1 MYARVYGYGR
11 KPHKTAP
18 AITDFLIGVFIR
30 AIGFP
35 NNTVRFGQ
43 ASATSVNGALFSA
56 AEGGCMVKAVLF
68 DMDGLLLDTEK
79 LLVRFWVQ
87 AANEAGF
94 PMKREHALAIRSL
107 HRKFA
112 IPFLRETFGEDF
124 DYVKIRSRRMELM
137 NEYLSENPLELKRGA
152 VELLSFL
159 NENSIPAAIA
169 TATDLERTRD
179 YLTRVG
185 IFGYFDKIVCAT
197 MVEEG
202 KPKPDIYMYAA
213 GCLKLDPRECMA
225 LEDSPN
231 GVRSASSAGCVTVMV
246 PDLTPPDEELS
257 RLAYACVDSLED
269 VIGLAERL
277 CGIAEV

>member
-1 MYARVYGYGR
+1 
-11 KPHKTAP
+11 
-18 AITDFLIGVFIR
+18 
-30 AIGFP
+30 
-35 NNTVRFGQ
+35 
-43 ASATSVNGALFSA
+43 
-56 AEGGCMVKAVLF
+56 MVKAVIF

-94 PMKREHALAIRSL
+94 PMRREDALAIRSL

-112 IPFLRETFGEDF
+112 IPYLRGLFGETF

-137 NEYLSENPLELKRGA
+137 NKYLSENPLELKSGA
-152 VELLSFL
+152 KELLTFL

-185 IFGYFDKIVCAT
+185 IFECFSKIVCAT

-202 KPKPDIYMYAA
+202 KPKPDIYIYAA
-213 GCLKLDPRECMA
+213 GCLGLEPRECMA

-231 GVRSASSAGCVTVMV
+231 GVRSAASAGCVTVMV
-246 PDLTPPDEELS
+246 PDLTPPDDELTG
-257 RLAYACVDSLED
+257 LIYACADSLGD
-269 VIGLAERL
+269 VIGLAEKV
-277 CGIAEV
+277 CGIGEVNL

>member
-1 MYARVYGYGR
+1 M
-11 KPHKTAP
+11 
-18 AITDFLIGVFIR
+18 I
-30 AIGFP
+30 
-35 NNTVRFGQ
+35 
-43 ASATSVNGALFSA
+43 
-56 AEGGCMVKAVLF
+56 KAVIF

-112 IPFLRETFGEDF
+112 VPFLRGLFGAEF
-124 DYVKIRSRRMELM
+124 DYVRIRSRRMELM
-137 NEYLSENPLELKRGA
+137 NAYLAENPLELKRGA
-152 VELLSFL
+152 KELLGFL
-159 NENSIPAAIA
+159 NESGIPAAIA
-169 TATDLERTRD
+169 TATDLERTKD

-185 IFGYFDKIVCAT
+185 IFGCFDRIVCAT

-202 KPKPDIYMYAA
+202 KPKPDIYLYAA
-213 GCLKLDPRECMA
+213 KELGFAPGECMA

-231 GVRSASSAGCVTVMV
+231 GVRSAAAAGCVTVMV

-257 RLAYACVDSLED
+257 RLIYAKAASLAE
-269 VIGLAERL
+269 VIGLVEKVNGAVL
-277 CGIAEV
+277 N